1 MDNQQN
7 QASLLEQ
14 LDLYSIFRDVLRNL
28 WVIVLGAIA
37 VGLIVNYHAR
47 TEFKNT
53 YSATATFVVTSKT
66 GGNYTYNNLQAA
78 STMAESF
85 SNILNSNLLKKKVCQ
100 DLGVDSFNAA
110 MAAGV
115 IPDTNLMTL
124 HVTADSPR
132 DTYQITRSVMKN
144 IAGLTGYVSSDMV
157 MEVLQ
162 EPSVPTIADKSYSGR
177 RQMVKAAA
185 LAAVAFSL
193 AFAYLSFRKSTIRD
207 EKDLENRLE
216 AHSLGMLYHDSALR
230 RGPGGLLRRK
240 KHKLLITELTARFE
254 FVERY
259 KKISALISSR
269 AKKNDAKIILVTSVR
284 EHEGKSTVSAN
295 LALSLAQQSHQV
307 LLIDGDLRRP
317 TLHRVFLE
325 EGEKVD
331 MSLAQLLM
339 GNTTL
344 MKAMRYDEKRGL
356 YLLLNDKN
364 YSNSTDIVSSENMA
378 RLLDVARKAFDYI
391 IIDSPPMSLMADA
404 EVLADRSDMSIL
416 VVKYD
421 LVQAQDLNDA
431 IDSLR
436 DCKAHF
442 AGCILNDVR
451 TLPGERRT
459 VVGYGGYG
467 RYGHYGKYGRYGK
480 YGKYGNYGAYGGYGG
495 YGGYG
500 HYAQDAKPETAVN
513 EEEK

>member
-1 MDNQQN
+1 MENQQN
-7 QASLLEQ
+7 NDSLLEQ
-14 LDLYSIFRDVLRNL
+14 LDFYSIVRDVLRNL
-28 WVIVLGAIA
+28 WVIVLGALA
-37 VGLIVNYHAR
+37 VAMLVNVAAR
-47 TEFKNT
+47 AEYRST
-53 YSATATFVVTSKT
+53 YSTNAVFVVTSRT
-66 GGNYTYNNLQAA
+66 SGNYAYNNLQAA
-78 STMAESF
+78 ATMAESY
-85 SNILNSNLLKKKVCQ
+85 SNILGSNLLKKLVCR
-100 DLGVDSFNAA
+100 DLGVDSFNAS
-110 MAAGV
+110 MSAGA
-115 IPDTNLMTL
+115 IKDTNLITL
-124 HVTADSPR
+124 RVTS
-132 DTYQITRSVMKN
+132 DTPENAYRITRAVMKN
-144 IAGLTGYVSSDMV
+144 VSGLAGHVSSDMV

-162 EPSVPTIADKSYSGR
+162 EPSVPTGPDAGFSTRSRTKR
-177 RQMVKAAA
+177 AFA
-185 LAAVAFSL
+185 LAGVVLAA
-193 AFAYLSFRKSTIRD
+193 AFAYLSWRKDTIRS
-207 EKDLENRLE
+207 EKELENKLE
-216 AHSLGMLYHDSALR
+216 ARSLGMLYHDSALGR
-230 RGPGGLLRRK
+230 VRGSLFHRK

-259 KKISALISSR
+259 KKISAMVSAHAR
-269 AKKNDAKIILVTSVR
+269 KHEAKIILVTSVR

-317 TLHRVFLE
+317 TLNHLFLE

-331 MSLAQLLM
+331 MSLARLLM
-339 GNTTL
+339 GKTTL

-404 EVLADRSDMSIL
+404 EVLADHSDMSIL

-421 LVQAQDLNDA
+421 TMQAQDLNDA
-431 IDSLR
+431 IDALR

-467 RYGHYGKYGRYGK
+467 RYGHYGHYGRYGK
-480 YGKYGNYGAYGGYGG
+480 YGHYGAYGGYGG

-500 HYAQDAKPETAVN
+500 HYAQSPKTESPVS